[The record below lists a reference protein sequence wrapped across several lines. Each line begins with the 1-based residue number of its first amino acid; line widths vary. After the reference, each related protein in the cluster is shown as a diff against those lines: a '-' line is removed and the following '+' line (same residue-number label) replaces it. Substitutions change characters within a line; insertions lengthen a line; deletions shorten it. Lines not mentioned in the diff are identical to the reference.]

1 VYYRYNSGN
10 QVTSVRVGDPLRT
23 YTTWYGY
30 NFQGQVDSVWT
41 KLTAAGTGIGIG
53 FTPHY
58 PAVFTGSDTTGR
70 PTGADIVYTYTKGGR
85 VTQMKYPAPNV
96 IMNYAYNKRKWLDSL
111 RASKSGTNIFREVLG
126 YDAVGNRLKDSL
138 AVPILTPPAPL
149 YPGSLCR

>member
-1 VYYRYNSGN
+1 
-10 QVTSVRVGDPLRT
+10 
-23 YTTWYGY
+23 
-30 NFQGQVDSVWT
+30 
-41 KLTAAGTGIGIG
+41 
-53 FTPHY
+53 
-58 PAVFTGSDTTGR
+58 
-70 PTGADIVYTYTKGGR
+70 
-85 VTQMKYPAPNV
+85 MKYPAPNV